1 MKQSEYIKTIVYN
14 DRMINLGLD
23 DYGQTYFIE
32 YVEDGELVEELIGPF
47 NLGYDDYIEWRFGD
61 PTINCPIYD
70 DIYTTSTDRCLS
82 LNRAFC
88 SECRKAYTDTAW
100 AELQKR
106 REELEEYFKEN

>member
-47 NLGYDDYIEWRFGD
+47 FYDYEYYIEWRFGD
-61 PTINCPIYD
+61 PAINCPIYD
-70 DIYTTSTDRCLS
+70 VMVTSETEHCMGRG
-82 LNRAFC
+82 RAFC

-106 REELEEYFKEN
+106 RKELEEYFKEN